1 MKVLN
6 NISLK
11 KFTTIK
17 IGGKS
22 SNIYFP
28 RSISDLISLKDIIM
42 LKKTLLLGKGSNIA
56 FKDDGYKSNIISL
69 KYFSKKKIE
78 DSNKIVNAMAG
89 VSCAKLAIYVA

>member
-69 KYFSKKKIE
+69 KYFSKK
-78 DSNKIVNAMAG
+78 N
-89 VSCAKLAIYVA
+89 